1 MNLKRAFG
9 NSLSLRCIAYSNRMN
24 SVADR
29 KNLLKQ
35 VDSIANNVF
44 LTRFS
49 SQAANSFADI
59 ELPNALLKDYLLST
73 A

>member
-1 MNLKRAFG
+1 
-9 NSLSLRCIAYSNRMN
+9 MN
-24 SVADR
+24 SVAAM

-35 VDSIANNVF
+35 VNLSPNNVF

-59 ELPNALLKDYLLST
+59 ELPNALKSIIQPVLRL